1 MDKCVRRWFVFA
13 SGLVACGLGTACRGP
28 QVSVVDDGGGRT
40 VADFPELAADVFKPL
55 DGGIALS
62 EDEIKG
68 RNTWN
73 LWTGG
78 NEQFWDRMARES
90 FGLMDLL
97 KTIDSRKRAD
107 RFKEMGLINQ
117 PGYRQAT
124 KPDEYGLWIDEAVE
138 PEPKEIDP
146 SVFGR
151 PTGIMGFR
159 LFPNPDFDE
168 EAKKKWDGERY
179 YSDPDFA
186 VGKDLVRPYRVG
198 ISCGSCHIAFNP
210 LNPPADPANP
220 RWENL
225 ASAIG
230 NQYIRE
236 GRAFAHNVKE
246 GGLFWEMLKS
256 QPPGTSDTSR
266 VATDHINNPNM
277 INPIFLLG
285 ARLAAAETE
294 KLAGESLLLPGN
306 TETMPVPHVL
316 KDGADS
322 VGIPGAT
329 LRVYINIGMFSQHW
343 LQQHNAL
350 IGLRD
355 QRPFEISTAQKNSV
369 YWRATEQKF
378 ENVAKFFT
386 KLQPMHLADAPGG
399 AAYLTKDEA
408 VLKRGKLA
416 FAQNCAECHSSKQPP
431 AGVTDKKAWF
441 AEAVMKPEF
450 LENNFL
456 SDEKRYPVTK
466 IKTNASRALGT
477 NATRGHIWANFS
489 SETYKNL
496 PSVGEIEV
504 YNPYTGVNEKFKAP
518 AGGPGYYRPPS
529 LISLWTSAPFLHN
542 NALGK
547 FTGDPSVAGRMEAFD
562 DAVEQLLWPERRLG
576 VESIWRT
583 SQDCSVQL
591 QAAVL
596 PEPLR
601 KLLSE
606 HIDPDGYFR
615 IGPIPAG
622 TPVNLLANLNPDSSV
637 KELAGVFLRIKK
649 ALAEIKLRNLD
660 SHEARELMK
669 RDVAPALF
677 AASKSPDLV
686 NDRGHEFGSDLPEA
700 DKRALIEYL
709 KML

>member
-1 MDKCVRRWFVFA
+1 MA
-13 SGLVACGLGTACRGP
+13 TGLTAFGLLAGCGRSKT
-28 QVSVVDDGGGRT
+28 SVVDDGGGRK
-40 VADFPELAADVFKPL
+40 AEDFPELAADVFKPL

-62 EDEIKG
+62 VDEIKG

-97 KTIDSRKRAD
+97 KTIDSRKRAQ
-107 RFKEMGLINQ
+107 RFQEMGLINQ

-138 PEPKEIDP
+138 PEPNEIDP
-146 SVFGR
+146 NVFGR
-151 PTGIMGFR
+151 ATGIMGFR
-159 LFPNPDFDE
+159 LFPNPDFNE
-168 EAKKKWDGERY
+168 EARKKWDGQRY
-179 YSDPDFA
+179 HSDQDYA

-220 RWENL
+220 RLENL

-236 GRAFAHNVKE
+236 GRTFANNVKE
-246 GGLFWEMLKS
+246 GGLFWEMLKA

-266 VATDHINNPNM
+266 IATDNINNPNM

-294 KLAGESLLLPGN
+294 KLSGESLLLPGN
-306 TETMPVPHVL
+306 KETMPVPHVL

-350 IGLRD
+350 IGLRE
-355 QRPFEISTAQKNSV
+355 QRPFEISTARKNSV
-369 YWRATEQKF
+369 FWRATEQKF
-378 ENVAKFFT
+378 ENIAKFFT
-386 KLQPMHLADAPGG
+386 RLKPMRLADAPGG

-408 VLKRGKLA
+408 VLRRGKLA
-416 FAQNCAECHSSKQPP
+416 FARNCAECHSSKQPP
-431 AGVTDKKAWF
+431 AGTTDKQAWF
-441 AEAVMKPEF
+441 ANAVMQEDF
-450 LENNFL
+450 LEDNFL
-456 SDEKRYPVTK
+456 SDERRYPVTK
-466 IKTNASRALGT
+466 IKTNAGRALGT
-477 NATRGHIWANFS
+477 NAMRGHVWANFS

-504 YNPYTGVNEKFKAP
+504 FNPYTGTKEKFKAP

-542 NALGK
+542 NALGN
-547 FTGDPSVAGRMEAFD
+547 FTGDPSVAGRMAAFD
-562 DAVEQLLWPERRLG
+562 DAAAKLLWPERRLG
-576 VESIWRT
+576 AESIWRT
-583 SQDCSVQL
+583 SRDCDIQL

-596 PEPLR
+596 PTALR
-601 KLLSE
+601 KLLKD
-606 HIDPDGYFR
+606 HVDPDGYFR

-622 TPVNLLANLNPDSSV
+622 TPVNLLANLNPDSDV
-637 KELAGVFLRIKK
+637 KQLAGIFLRIKK

-660 SHEARELMK
+660 SSAARELMK
-669 RDVAPALF
+669 REVAPALF
-677 AASKSPDLV
+677 AASKSPDLI
-686 NDRGHEFGSDLPEA
+686 NDGGHEFGSELPDGE
-700 DKRALIEYL
+700 KQALIEYL
-709 KML
+709 KTF